1 MTTNANQNTGPRGSG
16 GAPDSNAG
24 LDCSLTV
31 NAVRARHPSTLEVF
45 NRYGLDTCCG
55 GRLSVSD
62 AAHAAGVD
70 AKALCAALTDAIA
83 APA

>member
-1 MTTNANQNTGPRGSG
+1 MTTNANQNTTSRVSG
-16 GAPDSNAG
+16 GAPDSTSG

-31 NAVRARHPSTLEVF
+31 NAVRAQHPSTLEVF

-62 AAHAAGVD
+62 AAQAAGVD
-70 AKALCAALTDAIA
+70 AIALCAALTDAIA
-83 APA
+83 AAA

>member
-1 MTTNANQNTGPRGSG
+1 MTTNAIQNTRSRGCG
-16 GAPDSNAG
+16 AAPDSRTG

-31 NAVRARHPSTLEVF
+31 NAVRAQHPSTLDVF
-45 NRYGLDTCCG
+45 NRFGLDTCCG

-62 AAHAAGVD
+62 AAQAAGVD

-83 APA
+83 AAA